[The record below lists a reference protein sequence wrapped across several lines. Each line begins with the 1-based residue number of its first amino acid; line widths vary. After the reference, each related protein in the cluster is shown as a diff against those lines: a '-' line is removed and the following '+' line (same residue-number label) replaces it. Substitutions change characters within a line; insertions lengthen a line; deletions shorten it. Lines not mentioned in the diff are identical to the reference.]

1 MPSLLRFH
9 EVNNLL
15 RWALARA
22 RVNIDRAG
30 IEGYGTVRRGLQQIQ
45 SRTVYPQIFATVSS
59 NLLLLF
65 YSWRIKLKKKKKGR
79 ERERKGGEKSRPKR
93 DRTRQSISRWSNKS
107 KDRLLTTVFKS
118 TERKK
123 NATRVSLGFI
133 TLPCHY
139 GFSIFPARLEE
150 KTTPPPLDIPHRRM
164 NELGVTNFDNAS
176 RTRRV
181 RELKFG
187 TRARDIQSTI
197 EIKRGEKKW
206 WNVSYRVTTVSQRKF
221 ERSRQEV
228 VRFVVSSSNGNPLDI
243 LQIAYR
249 TWERSTLFWNIFIP
263 SKSKENPKTLSRNI
277 CLNWKIFDIE
287 RVTCSR
293 NILRKRKRKKKER
306 NKDYKIFLARNER
319 LHVFKDKWSYLAI
332 VHMLHVT
339 ILFLNEMQVK
349 HNLLYIEFGP
359 WSSLVNVEAPLIPE
373 PNETS
378 ARQRLSGGSGSTS

>member
-1 MPSLLRFH
+1 M
-9 EVNNLL
+9 
-15 RWALARA
+15 
-22 RVNIDRAG
+22 
-30 IEGYGTVRRGLQQIQ
+30 
-45 SRTVYPQIFATVSS
+45 
-59 NLLLLF
+59 
-65 YSWRIKLKKKKKGR
+65 
-79 ERERKGGEKSRPKR
+79 
-93 DRTRQSISRWSNKS
+93 
-107 KDRLLTTVFKS
+107 
-118 TERKK
+118 
-123 NATRVSLGFI
+123 
-133 TLPCHY
+133 
-139 GFSIFPARLEE
+139 
-150 KTTPPPLDIPHRRM
+150 
-164 NELGVTNFDNAS
+164 
-176 RTRRV
+176 
-181 RELKFG
+181 
-187 TRARDIQSTI
+187 
-197 EIKRGEKKW
+197 
-206 WNVSYRVTTVSQRKF
+206 SQRKF

-263 SKSKENPKTLSRNI
+263 SKSKENPKTLSRNT

-293 NILRKRKRKKKER
+293 NILRKRKRKKKNETKIIKYFSLET
-306 NKDYKIFLARNER
+306 KDCTFLKI
-319 LHVFKDKWSYLAI
+319 KWSYLAI